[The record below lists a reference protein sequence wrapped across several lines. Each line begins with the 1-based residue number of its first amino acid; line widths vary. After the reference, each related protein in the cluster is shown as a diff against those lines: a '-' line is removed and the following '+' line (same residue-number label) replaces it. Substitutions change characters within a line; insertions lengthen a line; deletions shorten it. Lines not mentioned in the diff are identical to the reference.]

1 MSSRPPAGP
10 PRPVTRPPD
19 PGGPPILVVDDLAD
33 GAALSRAMLEA
44 GGYEVVD
51 EAEGDA
57 VLRLVRGAV
66 VRCVVTEIHI
76 PCAEGRCV
84 VTALEG
90 DRHRLPRLR
99 VLVHTRHRSAHDLA
113 WALDAGSDGVLHKP
127 AEARVLLRE
136 VRRLDAVG
144 DGPAARRTEGDRS

>member
-1 MSSRPPAGP
+1 MSSRPPADA
-10 PRPVTRPPD
+10 PRPVIRPLD

-57 VLRLVRGAV
+57 VLRLVRSAV
-66 VRCVVTEIHI
+66 MRCVVTEIYI

-84 VTALEG
+84 VTALKGE
-90 DRHRLPRLR
+90 RRRLPRLR
-99 VLVHTRHRSAHDLA
+99 VLVHTRHRSADDLA

-127 AEARVLLRE
+127 AESRVLLRE

-144 DGPAARRTEGDRS
+144 DASPHHTGDDRP